1 MKKTISCMN
10 IDQEILYSF
19 GGEKVIYKAK
29 EFIFKEGDY
38 SQYYFQIISGKVKL
52 NTFTENGKEFI
63 HNILGKNQSF
73 GDPLLFIEKV
83 YPTNAISLQITEI
96 IRMPKD
102 NFMQMLKSN
111 PDISLDM
118 NMCLSQRLYY
128 NNLMVRNLALADPI
142 QRLKGVMDYLKSYHD
157 GDCQHCFPIE
167 LTRQQ
172 IADLTGLR
180 VETVIRTIKKMVN
193 NKIIKLEGRRILY

>member
-1 MKKTISCMN
+1 MN
-10 IDQEILYSF
+10 IDVKILYSF
-19 GGEKVIYKAK
+19 GGESMSYKPK
-29 EFIFKEGDY
+29 EFIFKEGEH

-73 GDPLLFIEKV
+73 GDPLLFIEKL
-83 YPTNAISLQITEI
+83 YPTNAVCLQATEVV
-96 IRMPKD
+96 RMPKN
-102 NFMQMLKSN
+102 NFIEMLKHH
-111 PDISLDM
+111 PYLSLEM

-128 NNLMVRNLALADPI
+128 NSLMVSNMASSDPI
-142 QRLKGVMDYLKSYHD
+142 QRLKGLLDYLKSYYD

-180 VETVIRTIKKMVN
+180 VETVIRTVKKMVN
-193 NKIIKLEGRRILY
+193 KEMIKLEGRTILY

>member
-10 IDQEILYSF
+10 IDEKILHSF
-19 GGEKVIYKAK
+19 GGENVIYKAH
-29 EFIFKEGDY
+29 EFIFKEGDH

-52 NTFTENGKEFI
+52 NIFTENGREFI

-73 GDPLLFIEKV
+73 GDPLLFIEKL
-83 YPTNAISLQITEI
+83 YPTNAISLQTTEI
-96 IRMPKD
+96 VKMSKD
-102 NFMQMLKSN
+102 NFMEMLKRN
-111 PDISLDM
+111 PELSLEM

-180 VETVIRTIKKMVN
+180 VETVIRTVKKMVKN
-193 NKIIKLEGRRILY
+193 EMIKLEGRRILY

>member
-1 MKKTISCMN
+1 MN
-10 IDQEILYSF
+10 IDEKMLYSF
-19 GGEKVIYKAK
+19 GGENMTYKAK
-29 EFIFKEGDY
+29 EFIFKEGEH

-73 GDPLLFIEKV
+73 GDPLLFIEKL
-83 YPTNAISLQITEI
+83 YPTNAISLQPTEI
-96 IRMPKD
+96 IRTPKN
-102 NFMQMLKSN
+102 NFIEMLKTHPN
-111 PDISLDM
+111 LSLEM

-128 NNLMVRNLALADPI
+128 NSLMVSNMASSDPI
-142 QRLKGVMDYLKSYHD
+142 QRLKGLLEYLKSYHD

-180 VETVIRTIKKMVN
+180 VETVIRTVKKMVN
-193 NKIIKLEGRRILY
+193 SEMIKLEGRRILY

>member
-10 IDQEILYSF
+10 IDEKILHSF
-19 GGEKVIYKAK
+19 GGENVIYKAH
-29 EFIFKEGDY
+29 EFIFKEGDH

-52 NTFTENGKEFI
+52 NIFTENGKEFI

-73 GDPLLFIEKV
+73 GDPLLFIEKL
-83 YPTNAISLQITEI
+83 YPTNAISLQTTEI
-96 IRMPKD
+96 VKMPKD
-102 NFMQMLKSN
+102 NFMEMLKRN
-111 PDISLDM
+111 PELSLEM

-180 VETVIRTIKKMVN
+180 VETVIRTVKKMVN
-193 NKIIKLEGRRILY
+193 NEMIKLEGRRILY

>member
-10 IDQEILYSF
+10 IDEKMLYSF
-19 GGEKVIYKAK
+19 GGENMTYKAK
-29 EFIFKEGDY
+29 EFIFKEGEH

-73 GDPLLFIEKV
+73 GDPLLFIEKL
-83 YPTNAISLQITEI
+83 YPTNAISLQPTEI
-96 IRMPKD
+96 IRTPKN
-102 NFMQMLKSN
+102 NFIEMLKTHPN
-111 PDISLDM
+111 LSLEM

-128 NNLMVRNLALADPI
+128 NSLMVSNMASSDPI
-142 QRLKGVMDYLKSYHD
+142 QRLKGLLEYLKSYHD

-180 VETVIRTIKKMVN
+180 VETVIRTVKKMVN
-193 NKIIKLEGRRILY
+193 SEMIKLEGRRILY

>member
-1 MKKTISCMN
+1 MN
-10 IDQEILYSF
+10 IDEKILHSF
-19 GGEKVIYKAK
+19 GGENVIYKAH
-29 EFIFKEGDY
+29 EFIFKEGDH

-52 NTFTENGKEFI
+52 NIFTENGKEFI

-73 GDPLLFIEKV
+73 GDPLLFIEEL
-83 YPTNAISLQITEI
+83 YPTNAISLQTTEI
-96 IRMPKD
+96 VKMPKD
-102 NFMQMLKSN
+102 NFMEMLKRN
-111 PDISLDM
+111 PELSLEM

-180 VETVIRTIKKMVN
+180 VETVIRTVKKMVN
-193 NKIIKLEGRRILY
+193 NEMIKLEGRRILY

>member
-1 MKKTISCMN
+1 MN

-19 GGEKVIYKAK
+19 GGEKVIYRAK

-63 HNILGKNQSF
+63 HNILGKDQSF

-83 YPTNAISLQITEI
+83 YPTNAISLQTTEI
-96 IRMPKD
+96 IRMPKE
-102 NFMQMLKSN
+102 NFIQMLKSN

-142 QRLKGVMDYLKSYHD
+142 QRLQGVMDYLKSYHD

>member
-10 IDQEILYSF
+10 IDEKILHSF
-19 GGEKVIYKAK
+19 GGENVIYKAH
-29 EFIFKEGDY
+29 EFIFKEGDH
-38 SQYYFQIISGKVKL
+38 SQYYFQIVSGKVKL

-73 GDPLLFIEKV
+73 GDPLLFIEKL
-83 YPTNAISLQITEI
+83 YPTNAISLQTTEI
-96 IRMPKD
+96 IKMPKD
-102 NFMQMLKSN
+102 NFMEMLKSN
-111 PDISLDM
+111 PELSLEM

-128 NNLMVRNLALADPI
+128 NNLMLRNLAVADPI

-180 VETVIRTIKKMVN
+180 VETVIRTVKKMVKN
-193 NKIIKLEGRRILY
+193 EMIKLEGRRILY

>member
-52 NTFTENGKEFI
+52 NIFTENGKEFI

-83 YPTNAISLQITEI
+83 YPTNAISLQTTEI

-142 QRLKGVMDYLKSYHD
+142 QRLQGVMDYLKSYHD

>member
-1 MKKTISCMN
+1 MN
-10 IDQEILYSF
+10 IDEKILHSF
-19 GGEKVIYKAK
+19 GGENVIYKAH
-29 EFIFKEGDY
+29 EFIFKEGDH

-52 NTFTENGKEFI
+52 NIFTENGKEFI

-73 GDPLLFIEKV
+73 GDPLLFIEKL
-83 YPTNAISLQITEI
+83 YPTNAISLQTTEI
-96 IRMPKD
+96 VKMPKD
-102 NFMQMLKSN
+102 NFMEMLKRN
-111 PDISLDM
+111 PELSLEM

-180 VETVIRTIKKMVN
+180 VETVIRTVKKMVN
-193 NKIIKLEGRRILY
+193 NEMIKLEGRRILY

>member
-1 MKKTISCMN
+1 MN

-83 YPTNAISLQITEI
+83 YPTNAISLQIIEI
-96 IRMPKD
+96 IRMPKY

>member
-1 MKKTISCMN
+1 MN
-10 IDQEILYSF
+10 IDEKILHSF
-19 GGEKVIYKAK
+19 GGENVIYKAH
-29 EFIFKEGDY
+29 EFIFKEGDH

-52 NTFTENGKEFI
+52 NIFTENGREFI

-73 GDPLLFIEKV
+73 GDPLLFIEKL
-83 YPTNAISLQITEI
+83 YPTNAISLQTTEI
-96 IRMPKD
+96 VKMSKD
-102 NFMQMLKSN
+102 NFMEMLKRN
-111 PDISLDM
+111 PELSLEM

-180 VETVIRTIKKMVN
+180 VETVIRTVKKMVKN
-193 NKIIKLEGRRILY
+193 EMIKLEGRRILY

>member
-1 MKKTISCMN
+1 MN

-19 GGEKVIYKAK
+19 GGEKVTYKAG

-63 HNILGKNQSF
+63 HNILSKNQSF
-73 GDPLLFIEKV
+73 GDPLLFIEKI
-83 YPTNAISLQITEI
+83 YPTNAISLETTEV

-102 NFMQMLKSN
+102 NFMEMLENN
-111 PDISLDM
+111 PELSLEM

-128 NNLMVRNLALADPI
+128 SNLMVRNLAVADPI

-193 NKIIKLEGRRILY
+193 SKMIKLEGRKILY

>member
-10 IDQEILYSF
+10 IDVKTLYLF
-19 GGEKVIYKAK
+19 GGETIIYKPK
-29 EFIFKEGDY
+29 EFIFKEDEH

-73 GDPLLFIEKV
+73 GDPLLFIEKL
-83 YPTNAISLQITEI
+83 YPTNAVSLQATEL
-96 IRMPKD
+96 IRMPKS
-102 NFMQMLKSN
+102 NFMEMLKSH
-111 PDISLDM
+111 PDLSLEM

-128 NNLMVRNLALADPI
+128 NSLMIRNMASADPV
-142 QRLKGVMDYLKSYHD
+142 QRLKGLLDYLKSYHD
-157 GDCQHCFPIE
+157 GDCQQCFPIE

-180 VETVIRTIKKMVN
+180 VETVIRTVKKMVKN
-193 NKIIKLEGRRILY
+193 EIIKLEGRRILY